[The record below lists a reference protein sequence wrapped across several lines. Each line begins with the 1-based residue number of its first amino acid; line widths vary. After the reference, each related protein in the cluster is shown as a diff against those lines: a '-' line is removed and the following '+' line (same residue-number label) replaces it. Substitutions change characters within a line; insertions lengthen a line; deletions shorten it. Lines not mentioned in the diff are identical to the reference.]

1 MNKKGGRKMEENMV
15 ILLEIKKKLAGID
28 QRLDEMDKR
37 LTGIDNKIDG
47 KIDDLREEMNQ
58 RTKEILD
65 QQFLF
70 ESEYGRKI
78 DVIFDSVSLEMD
90 KNLEKSEKIR
100 KLDQRVERNEVNI
113 FGLEKRVSTLELK
126 QS

>member
-1 MNKKGGRKMEENMV
+1 MEENMV

-37 LTGIDNKIDG
+37 LTGIDNKIDE

-58 RTKEILD
+58 RTNEILD

-78 DVIFDSVSLEMD
+78 VVIFDSVSLEMD

>member
-1 MNKKGGRKMEENMV
+1 MEENMV

-28 QRLDEMDKR
+28 QRLDEMD
-37 LTGIDNKIDG
+37 NKIDE

-100 KLDQRVERNEVNI
+100 KLDQRVDRNEVNI

-126 QS
+126 HK